1 MPATRSAV
9 RKPRSSSQIRCL
21 HSSRPDGLPWRKGWQ
36 PPRIKIARSAVAVP
50 SGLPDD
56 EYEDAIIACE
66 TALKLIEKQEQPDDQ
81 LKADLEASLRKFKRV
96 AGKQ

>member
-9 RKPRSSSQIRCL
+9 RKPRSSSQIRCP
-21 HSSRPDGLPWRKGWQ
+21 HSSRPDGLPWRKGWP

-56 EYEDAIIACE
+56 EYEDAAAACE
-66 TALKLIEKQEQPDDQ
+66 KALKLIQKQEQPDAQ
-81 LKADLEASLRKFKRV
+81 LKADLERALKRYKRAS
-96 AGKQ
+96 GNQ